1 MRASPTFSE
10 REAGASSA
18 EKGVAG
24 LRRRSASGGPGTYGV
39 GGGGGAS
46 GTGELK
52 DDRVACKSCGKLL
65 FSPKGFDLA
74 LIPCP
79 HCLEPMG

>member
-1 MRASPTFSE
+1 M
-10 REAGASSA
+10 
-18 EKGVAG
+18 AG
-24 LRRRSASGGPGTYGV
+24 LRRRSASEGPGAYGAESGS
-39 GGGGGAS
+39 GGWGGISGA
-46 GTGELK
+46 GELK

-65 FSPKGFDLA
+65 FSPEGFDLA